1 MSEFN
6 YNRREFIA
14 LASLALSAPTLSTA
28 FAGTSGEIQC
38 LVYDD
43 QGQPLATSGLERF
56 HLCDPLMR
64 PFTTPFETASGQ
76 VRFTPPDKPFR
87 IGMPLSVPGF
97 GQFSSMQT
105 TAEWDTRR
113 TPSVVRLQLF

>member
-1 MSEFN
+1 
-6 YNRREFIA
+6 
-14 LASLALSAPTLSTA
+14 
-28 FAGTSGEIQC
+28 
-38 LVYDD
+38 VYDD